1 MEGMDLVRGV
11 EQDLIKSKEIIK
23 HTRDGL
29 SNMHQQIALSS
40 MDIMKMSRRKKRLE
54 IIRNILRD
62 VYKRFFLY
70 TIEIDQLILH

>member
-11 EQDLIKSKEIIK
+11 EQDLFKSKEIIK

-29 SNMHQQIALSS
+29 NDMHQQIALSS
-40 MDIMKMSRRKKRLE
+40 MDIMKLSRRKKRLE

-70 TIEIDQLILH
+70 TVEIDQLILH